1 MTAGTQ
7 LPNKGTGALF
17 LSSTPRSSSMLV
29 LANWANASKVI
40 DSDGIL
46 HGSSRPLRPPYA
58 WGKAN
63 LVSTTVQQTPIFG
76 TTGCVGA
83 FWVQPFLRYWLQN
96 YYQCGGPKGSRART
110 GETTISP
117 QWSAWVLPIGL
128 DLATGPC
135 PRGRLSPGGVTPNV
149 AERGDMQV
157 AIAGLGDV
165 QDVEP
170 GVATGTQDDHFPG
183 LAPGVARVGLLDGS
197 SRQRLA
203 DCQSATGTPGYPFA
217 RKLRRRCW

>member
-1 MTAGTQ
+1 MAVAG
-7 LPNKGTGALF
+7 
-17 LSSTPRSSSMLV
+17 RYDRRM
-29 LANWANASKVI
+29 
-40 DSDGIL
+40 
-46 HGSSRPLRPPYA
+46 R

-110 GETTISP
+110 GETRDLSTVERLGAP
-117 QWSAWVLPIGL
+117 PIGL

-135 PRGRLSPGGVTPNV
+135 YHERAAVAGRGHPQRGG
-149 AERGDMQV
+149 AWALQV

-203 DCQSATGTPGYPFA
+203 ACRAQLEPRGTRSA